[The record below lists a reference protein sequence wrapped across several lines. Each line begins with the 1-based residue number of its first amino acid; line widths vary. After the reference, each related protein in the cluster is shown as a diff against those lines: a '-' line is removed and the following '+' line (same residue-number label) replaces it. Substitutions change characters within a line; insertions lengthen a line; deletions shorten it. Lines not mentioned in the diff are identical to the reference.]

1 MTESIAAQMRIPPT
15 IQQNAS
21 QDKQDGRQIL
31 SRMTTRPEIALLL
44 FNDSNQECM
53 LGVTNYHTGG
63 VDI

>member
-1 MTESIAAQMRIPPT
+1 MTELIAAQIRIPPT
-15 IQQNAS
+15 IQQNAR
-21 QDKQDGRQIL
+21 QDKQGCRQVL
-31 SRMTTRPEIALLL
+31 SRMTTRPEIAFLL